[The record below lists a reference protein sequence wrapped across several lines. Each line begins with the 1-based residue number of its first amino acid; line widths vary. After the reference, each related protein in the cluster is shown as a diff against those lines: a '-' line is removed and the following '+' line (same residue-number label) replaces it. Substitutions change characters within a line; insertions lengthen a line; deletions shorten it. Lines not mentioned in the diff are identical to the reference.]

1 MSMGRAASKGWLAPS
16 SRLVIV
22 LASAALATAP
32 LRAQIFFGNP
42 YDARFGMP
50 YTRGTPWALSPS
62 FEPGV
67 GREAPPAAGP
77 APAGTISSDL
87 LKHPLSRAALR
98 LLRNAQH
105 LAELGDHAAAIAALR
120 EALVKQPA
128 AAPYIHNMLGAEYL
142 ETHQFA
148 AAVTSLAEAV
158 RIMPRETAVHSNYG
172 LSLAAVGQFDLAEK
186 ELRQALALDH
196 TNEKAR
202 NILEALVVAGR
213 ASRQPAQ

>member
-1 MSMGRAASKGWLAPS
+1 MSMGRAASNGWLAGS

-22 LASAALATAP
+22 LTSLALLSAP
-32 LRAQIFFGNP
+32 LRAQIFFDNP

-50 YTRGTPWALSPS
+50 YTREDPWALSPS

-67 GREAPPAAGP
+67 GTEAPPAAGP

-87 LKHPLSRAALR
+87 LKHPLSRTALR
-98 LLRNAQH
+98 LLRNAKH
-105 LAELGDHAAAIAALR
+105 LSEVGDHAAAIAALR

-128 AAPYIHNMLGAEYL
+128 AAAYVHNMLGAEYL
-142 ETHQFA
+142 ETRQFA
-148 AAVTSLAEAV
+148 AAVASLAEAV
-158 RIMPRETAVHSNYG
+158 RIMPHETAVHSNYG
-172 LSLAAVGQFDLAEK
+172 LSLAVTGRFDLAEK

-202 NILEALVVAGR
+202 NILDALVAAGR
-213 ASRQPAQ
+213 ATRRPAQ

>member
-1 MSMGRAASKGWLAPS
+1 MSMGRAASKGWLAGS

-22 LASAALATAP
+22 LASVALGSAP

-67 GREAPPAAGP
+67 GMEAPPA

-105 LAELGDHAAAIAALR
+105 LAELGDHAAAIGALR

-128 AAPYIHNMLGAEYL
+128 AAPYIHNMLGGEYL
-142 ETHQFA
+142 RTHQFA
-148 AAVTSLAEAV
+148 AAVASLAEAV
-158 RIMPRETAVHSNYG
+158 RIMPHETAVHSNYG
-172 LSLAAVGQFDLAEK
+172 LSLAVTGQFDLAEK

-202 NILEALVVAGR
+202 NILEALVVTGR